1 MRKKIIAS
9 YIALTVILTM
19 LFAAIMMNSVRDSMT
34 LQFKER
40 FENEA
45 LLVKNIFIKAYT
57 LDANLDYEQFVEA
70 LNADSETRVTIIDK
84 LGVVLADSIE
94 DPKNMNN
101 HLNRDEISQVV
112 KTGEMGMSIRYS
124 NTAKADFLYVAVP
137 VQIEDK
143 FWIIRVSKQLVALQQ
158 INRHIINV
166 GLLLMIAAA
175 AIALVMS
182 IVISKKITDPIDSLT
197 TAANEIADGAYGK
210 KIYLTGNDQIGALTI
225 AFNKMSQNLG
235 TSLDELKQRN
245 LELEAILNSMINGI
259 IAIDQNKNIILIN
272 KFCFE
277 ILDLPQDY
285 VVENESMYKII
296 RNEEIAGLVEQ
307 AMTDGVSQTRELPYV
322 HLDKVL
328 RIYVNPILSSE
339 REIMGSIVVIQD
351 ITQIRKLEQ
360 MRSDFVSNVSHELK
374 TPLTSIRGFVDTLKS
389 GAINQ
394 PEQALRFLDI
404 IDIESDRLYR
414 LINDILLLS
423 EIESMN
429 QEPEQT
435 ELDLADIVKEVFNIL
450 QQKSDEKNLRLVAKI
465 DGSYKLIANRDRIK
479 QMFINL
485 VDNAIKYTE
494 HGEITIEIQRQGD
507 WTKCIVKDTGIGF
520 SEIHKERLFERFY
533 RADKGRSRNQGGT
546 GLGLSIV
553 KHIVLLYKGKISV
566 ESIPGMG
573 STFEILLP
581 NTQRKYI

>member
-19 LFAAIMMNSVRDSMT
+19 LFAFIMMNSVRDSMT

-45 LLVKNIFIKAYT
+45 LLIKNIFIKAYA
-57 LDANLDYEQFVEA
+57 LDSNLDYGQFVDT

-84 LGVVLADSIE
+84 SGVVLADSIE

-101 HLNRDEISQVV
+101 HLNRDEINQVV
-112 KTGEMGMSIRYS
+112 KTGEMGSSIRYS

-137 VQIEDK
+137 VQIEDNY
-143 FWIIRVSKQLVALQQ
+143 WIIRVSKQLVALQQ
-158 INRHIINV
+158 LNMKIINV
-166 GLLLMIAAA
+166 GLLLMIGAA

-197 TAANEIADGAYGK
+197 TAANEIADGAYGR
-210 KIYLTGNDQIGALTI
+210 KIYLTGNDQIGALTK

-259 IAIDQNKNIILIN
+259 IAIDQSKNIILIN

-307 AMTDGVSQTRELPYV
+307 AMNDGVSQTRELPYV

-328 RIYVNPILSSE
+328 RIYVNPIFSSE
-339 REIMGSIVVIQD
+339 HEIIGSIVVIQD

-360 MRSDFVSNVSHELK
+360 MRSEFVSNVS
-374 TPLTSIRGFVDTLKS
+374 
-389 GAINQ
+389 Q
-394 PEQALRFLDI
+394 
-404 IDIESDRLYR
+404 
-414 LINDILLLS
+414 
-423 EIESMN
+423 
-429 QEPEQT
+429 
-435 ELDLADIVKEVFNIL
+435 
-450 QQKSDEKNLRLVAKI
+450 
-465 DGSYKLIANRDRIK
+465 
-479 QMFINL
+479 
-485 VDNAIKYTE
+485 
-494 HGEITIEIQRQGD
+494 
-507 WTKCIVKDTGIGF
+507 IG
-520 SEIHKERLFERFY
+520 
-533 RADKGRSRNQGGT
+533 RAH
-546 GLGLSIV
+546 V
-553 KHIVLLYKGKISV
+553 
-566 ESIPGMG
+566 
-573 STFEILLP
+573 
-581 NTQRKYI
+581 

>member
-1 MRKKIIAS
+1 MRKKIVAS
-9 YIALTVILTM
+9 YVVLTVILTM
-19 LFAAIMMNSVRDSMT
+19 LFALIMMNSVRESMT
-34 LQFKER
+34 VQFKDR
-40 FENEA
+40 YVNEA
-45 LLVKNIFIKAYT
+45 LLVKDIYIKAYE
-57 LDANLDYEQFVEA
+57 LDQNLDYKQFVNEI
-70 LNADSETRVTIIDK
+70 NFDGKTRVTIIDRS
-84 LGVVLADSIE
+84 GVVLADTIE

-101 HLNRDEISQVV
+101 HLNRDEINQVI
-112 KTGEMGMSIRYS
+112 KTGKIGTSIRYS
-124 NTAKADFLYVAVP
+124 NTVKTDFLYVAVP
-137 VQIEDK
+137 VQIEDNY
-143 FWIIRVSKQLVALQQ
+143 WIIRVSKQLVELQQ
-158 INRHIINV
+158 INKQIINV
-166 GLLLMIAAA
+166 GLILMVGAA
-175 AIALVMS
+175 AIALLMS
-182 IVISKKITDPIDSLT
+182 IIISKRITDPIDSLT
-197 TAANEIADGAYGK
+197 TAANEIADGSYGK
-210 KIYLTGNDQIGALTI
+210 KIYITGNDQIGALTK
-225 AFNKMSQNLG
+225 AFNKMSLNLDI
-235 TSLDELKQRN
+235 SLEELKQRN

-307 AMTDGVSQTRELPYV
+307 AMTDGISQTRELPYV

-328 RIYVNPILSSE
+328 RIYVNPIFSSE

-394 PEQALRFLDI
+394 PEQAMRFLDI

-423 EIESMN
+423 EIERMN

-435 ELDLADIVKEVFNIL
+435 EIDLGDIVLEVCSIL
-450 QQKSDEKNLRLVAKI
+450 QQKSDEKKLSLIAKVEGSFKLV
-465 DGSYKLIANRDRIK
+465 ANRDRIK

-494 HGEITIEIQRQGD
+494 QGEITIELQNRDG

-553 KHIVLLYKGKISV
+553 KHIVLLYEGKISV
-566 ESIPGMG
+566 ESTPGVG

-581 NTQRKYI
+581 NNLK

>member
-1 MRKKIIAS
+1 MRKKIVAS
-9 YIALTVILTM
+9 YIALTVLLTM
-19 LFAAIMMNSVRDSMT
+19 VFALIMTNSVNDLMT

-40 FENEA
+40 FVNEA
-45 LLVKNIFIKAYT
+45 LLVKSIYIKAYT
-57 LDANLDYEQFVEA
+57 LDSNLDFETFVEGI
-70 LNADSETRVTIIDK
+70 NFDSKTRVTIIDK
-84 LGVVLADSIE
+84 VGDVLADTLE

-101 HLNRDEISQVV
+101 HLNRDEISQVI
-112 KTGEMGMSIRYS
+112 KTGEIGISIRYS
-124 NTAKADFLYVAVP
+124 NTFKTDFLYVAVP
-137 VQIEDK
+137 VQIGDN
-143 FWIIRVSKQLVALQQ
+143 FWIIRVSQQLVALQQ
-158 INRHIINV
+158 LNRKIINV
-166 GLLLMIAAA
+166 GLLLMLGVA
-175 AIALVMS
+175 AIALLLS
-182 IVISKKITDPIDSLT
+182 IVISKRITDPIDSLT
-197 TAANEIADGAYGK
+197 KAANEIADGDYGR
-210 KIYLTGNDQIGALTI
+210 KIYITGNDQISTLTK
-225 AFNKMSQNLG
+225 AFNKMSKSLG
-235 TSLDELKQRN
+235 SSLEELKQRN

-307 AMTDGVSQTRELPYV
+307 SMTDGVSQTRELPYV

-328 RIYVNPILSSE
+328 RIYVNPILSSS

-389 GAINQ
+389 GAISQ

-414 LINDILLLS
+414 LINDILVLS
-423 EIESMN
+423 EIESMH
-429 QEPEQT
+429 QEQEQT
-435 ELDLADIVKEVFNIL
+435 EVELGDIVREVFNIL
-450 QQKSDEKNLRLVAKI
+450 GQKADEKSLSLVAKI
-465 DGSYKLIANRDRIK
+465 DGPFKLVANRDRIK

-494 HGEITIEIQRQGD
+494 QGEITIELQRRDG
-507 WTKCIVKDTGIGF
+507 WTSCIVKDTGIGF
-520 SEIHKERLFERFY
+520 SENHKDRLFERFY
-533 RADKGRSRNQGGT
+533 RADKGRSRSQGGT

-566 ESIPGMG
+566 ESTPGVG

-581 NTQRKYI
+581 NTQNK

>member
-9 YIALTVILTM
+9 YIALTIILTT
-19 LFAAIMMNSVRDSMT
+19 LFAIIMMNSVQDTMT

-40 FENEA
+40 FQNEA
-45 LLVKNIFIKAYT
+45 LLVKDIFIKAYG
-57 LDANLDYEQFVEA
+57 LDPKLNYEQFVNEI
-70 LNADSETRVTIIDK
+70 NFDTKTRVTIIDK
-84 LGVVLADSIE
+84 FGVVLADTVE

-101 HLNRDEISQVV
+101 HLNRDEINQVL
-112 KTGEMGMSIRYS
+112 KTNEMGLSIRYS
-124 NTAKADFLYVAVP
+124 NTVKADFLYVAVP
-137 VQIEDK
+137 VEIEGNY
-143 FWIIRVSKQLVALQQ
+143 WIIRVSKQLVELEQ
-158 INRHIINV
+158 INMQIINV
-166 GLLLMIAAA
+166 GLILMVCAA
-175 AIALVMS
+175 AIALLMS
-182 IVISKKITDPIDSLT
+182 IIISKRITDPIDSLT
-197 TAANEIADGAYGK
+197 IAANEIADGGHGR
-210 KIYLTGNDQIGALTI
+210 KIYLTGNDQIGALTK
-225 AFNKMSQNLG
+225 AFNKMSHNLG
-235 TSLDELKQRN
+235 VSLDELKQRN

-259 IAIDQNKNIILIN
+259 IAIDQNKNIILVN

-296 RNEEIAGLVEQ
+296 RNEEIAGMVEQ

-328 RIYVNPILSSE
+328 RIYVNPIFSSS

-429 QEPEQT
+429 LEPEQT
-435 ELDLADIVKEVFNIL
+435 ELDLGEIVREVFNIL
-450 QQKSDEKNLRLVAKI
+450 QQKADEKNLSLIAIV
-465 DGSYKLIANRDRIK
+465 DGPYIVVANRDRIK

-494 HGEITIEIQRQGD
+494 QGEVTIELQRRDG

-520 SEIHKERLFERFY
+520 SESHKERLFERFY

-566 ESIPGMG
+566 DSTPGVG

-581 NTQRKYI
+581 NMQNK

>member
-19 LFAAIMMNSVRDSMT
+19 LFAFIMMNSVRDSMT
-34 LQFKER
+34 IQFKER

-57 LDANLDYEQFVEA
+57 LDSNLDYGQFVNT
-70 LNADSETRVTIIDK
+70 LNADSETRVTIVDK
-84 LGVVLADSIE
+84 FGVVLADSIE

-101 HLNRDEISQVV
+101 HLNRDEINQVV
-112 KTGEMGMSIRYS
+112 KTGEMGTSIRYS

-137 VQIEDK
+137 VQIEENY
-143 FWIIRVSKQLVALQQ
+143 WIIRVSQQLVALQQ
-158 INRHIINV
+158 LNMKIINV
-166 GLLLMIAAA
+166 GLLLMIGAA

-197 TAANEIADGAYGK
+197 IAANEIADGAYGR

-435 ELDLADIVKEVFNIL
+435 ELDLGDLANEVFSIL
-450 QQKSDEKNLRLVAKI
+450 QQKADAKNLRLVTQVE
-465 DGSYKLIANRDRIK
+465 GTYKLVANRDRIK

-494 HGEITIEIQRQGD
+494 QGEITIELQRQGD
-507 WTKCIVKDTGIGF
+507 WTRCIVKDTGIGF

-566 ESIPGMG
+566 ESTPGVG

-581 NTQRKYI
+581 NKQS

>member
-485 VDNAIKYTE
+485 VDNAIMYTE

>member
-1 MRKKIIAS
+1 MRKKIVAS
-9 YIALTVILTM
+9 YVVLTVILTM
-19 LFAAIMMNSVRDSMT
+19 LFALIMMNSVRESMT
-34 LQFKER
+34 VQFKER
-40 FENEA
+40 YVNEA
-45 LLVKNIFIKAYT
+45 LLVKDLYIKAYE
-57 LDANLDYEQFVEA
+57 LDPNLDFDQFVNEI
-70 LNADSETRVTIIDK
+70 NFDGKTRVTIIDK
-84 LGVVLADSIE
+84 SGVVLADTIE

-101 HLNRDEISQVV
+101 HLNRDEINQVI
-112 KTGEMGMSIRYS
+112 KTGKIGTSIRYS
-124 NTAKADFLYVAVP
+124 NTVNTDFLYVAVP
-137 VQIEDK
+137 VQIEDNY
-143 FWIIRVSKQLVALQQ
+143 WIIRVSKQLVELQQ
-158 INRHIINV
+158 LNKQIVNV
-166 GLLLMIAAA
+166 GLILMVGAA
-175 AIALVMS
+175 AIALLMS
-182 IVISKKITDPIDSLT
+182 IVISKRITDPIDSLT
-197 TAANEIADGAYGK
+197 LAANEIADGNYGK
-210 KIYLTGNDQIGALTI
+210 KIYITGNDQIGALTK
-225 AFNKMSQNLG
+225 AFNKMSHNLDI
-235 TSLDELKQRN
+235 SLEELKQRN

-328 RIYVNPILSSE
+328 RIYVNPIFSSK

-429 QEPEQT
+429 REPEQT
-435 ELDLADIVKEVFNIL
+435 ELDLGDIVHEVFDIL
-450 QQKSDEKNLRLVAKI
+450 GQKAAEKKLSLIAKAEGPFKLV
-465 DGSYKLIANRDRIK
+465 ANRDRIK

-494 HGEITIEIQRQGD
+494 QGEITIELQKRDG
-507 WTKCIVKDTGIGF
+507 WTRCIVKDTGIGF

-553 KHIVLLYKGKISV
+553 KHIVLLYEGKISV
-566 ESIPGMG
+566 ESTPGVG

-581 NTQRKYI
+581 NNLK

>member
-1 MRKKIIAS
+1 MRKKIVAS
-9 YIALTVILTM
+9 YVVLTVILTM
-19 LFAAIMMNSVRDSMT
+19 LFALIMMNSVRESMT
-34 LQFKER
+34 VQFKER
-40 FENEA
+40 YVNEA
-45 LLVKNIFIKAYT
+45 LLVKDIYIKAYE
-57 LDANLDYEQFVEA
+57 LDPNLDFDQFVNEI
-70 LNADSETRVTIIDK
+70 NFDGKTRVTIIDK
-84 LGVVLADSIE
+84 SGVVLADTIE

-101 HLNRDEISQVV
+101 HLNRDEINQVI
-112 KTGEMGMSIRYS
+112 KTGKIGTSIRYS
-124 NTAKADFLYVAVP
+124 NTVNTDFLYVAVP
-137 VQIEDK
+137 VQIEDNY
-143 FWIIRVSKQLVALQQ
+143 WIIRVSKQLVELQQ
-158 INRHIINV
+158 LNKQIVNV
-166 GLLLMIAAA
+166 GLILMVGAA
-175 AIALVMS
+175 AIALLMS
-182 IVISKKITDPIDSLT
+182 IVISKRITDPIDSLT
-197 TAANEIADGAYGK
+197 LAANEIADGNYGK
-210 KIYLTGNDQIGALTI
+210 KIYITGNDQIGALTK
-225 AFNKMSQNLG
+225 AFNKMSHNLDI
-235 TSLDELKQRN
+235 SLEELKQRN

-328 RIYVNPILSSE
+328 RIYVNPIFSSE

-429 QEPEQT
+429 REPEQT
-435 ELDLADIVKEVFNIL
+435 ELDLGDIVHEVFDIL
-450 QQKSDEKNLRLVAKI
+450 GQKAAEKKLSLIAKAEGPFKLV
-465 DGSYKLIANRDRIK
+465 ANRDRIK

-494 HGEITIEIQRQGD
+494 QGEITIELQKRDG

-553 KHIVLLYKGKISV
+553 KHIVLLYEGKISV
-566 ESIPGMG
+566 ESTPGVG

-581 NTQRKYI
+581 NNLK

>member
-1 MRKKIIAS
+1 MRKKIIVS

-19 LFAAIMMNSVRDSMT
+19 SFALIMMNSVRDSMT
-34 LQFKER
+34 AQYKER
-40 FENEA
+40 FESEA
-45 LLVKNIFIKAYT
+45 LLVKNIFIKAYIQDT
-57 LDANLDYEQFVEA
+57 NLDYEQFVETLKA
-70 LNADSETRVTIIDK
+70 ESETRVTIVDES
-84 LGVVLADSIE
+84 GVVLADSIE

-101 HLNRDEISQVV
+101 HLNRDEINQVV

-124 NTAKADFLYVAVP
+124 NTAKTDFLYVAVP

-143 FWIIRVSKQLVALQQ
+143 YWIIRVSKQLVALQQ
-158 INRHIINV
+158 INAEIISV
-166 GLLLMIAAA
+166 GLLLMIGAAA
-175 AIALVMS
+175 VALVMS

-197 TAANEIADGAYGK
+197 TAANEIADGAYGR
-210 KIYLTGNDQIGALTI
+210 KIYLSGNDQIGALTK

-235 TSLDELKQRN
+235 LSLDELKQRN

-328 RIYVNPILSSE
+328 RIYVNPILTSS

-374 TPLTSIRGFVDTLKS
+374 TPLTSIRGFVDTLKN

-394 PEQALRFLDI
+394 PEQAMRFLDI

-429 QEPEQT
+429 QEAELT
-435 ELDLADIVKEVFNIL
+435 ELDLGNIVSEVLNIL
-450 QQKSDEKNLRLVAKI
+450 QQKADAKHIKLVAII
-465 DGSYKLIANRDRIK
+465 DGHYKLYANRDRIK

-494 HGEITIEIQRQGD
+494 QGEVTIALQSQGD

-520 SEIHKERLFERFY
+520 SDKHKERLFERFY

-566 ESIPGMG
+566 DSTPGVG

-581 NTQRKYI
+581 NKQNI

>member
-9 YIALTVILTM
+9 YVALTVILTM
-19 LFAAIMMNSVRDSMT
+19 LFAFIMMNSVSDSMT

-57 LDANLDYEQFVEA
+57 MDSNLDYGQFVNT
-70 LNADSETRVTIIDK
+70 LNADIETRITIVDK
-84 LGVVLADSIE
+84 FGVVLADSIE

-101 HLNRDEISQVV
+101 HLNRDEINQVI
-112 KTGEMGMSIRYS
+112 KTGKMGTSIRYS

-143 FWIIRVSKQLVALQQ
+143 YWIIRVSKQLIALKHLNMQ
-158 INRHIINV
+158 IINV
-166 GLLLMIAAA
+166 GLLLMVAAA

-197 TAANEIADGAYGK
+197 NAANEIADGAYGR
-210 KIYLTGNDQIGALTI
+210 KIYLTGNEQIGALTI

-277 ILDLPQDY
+277 ILDLPQNY

-389 GAINQ
+389 GVINQ

-435 ELDLADIVKEVFNIL
+435 ELDLGDIVKEVFNIL
-450 QQKSDEKNLRLVAKI
+450 QQKADEKNLRLVAKVE
-465 DGSYKLIANRDRIK
+465 SSFKLVANRDRIK
-479 QMFINL
+479 QMLINL

-494 HGEITIEIQRQGD
+494 QGEITIELQRHGE

-520 SEIHKERLFERFY
+520 SEIHKDRLFERFY

-566 ESIPGMG
+566 ESTPGKG

-581 NTQRKYI
+581 NSQNKLI

>member
-19 LFAAIMMNSVRDSMT
+19 LFAFIMMNSVRDSMT

-45 LLVKNIFIKAYT
+45 LLIKNIFIKAYA
-57 LDANLDYEQFVEA
+57 LDSNLDYGQFVDT

-84 LGVVLADSIE
+84 SGVVLADSIE

-101 HLNRDEISQVV
+101 HLNRDEINQVV
-112 KTGEMGMSIRYS
+112 KTGEMGSSIRYS

-137 VQIEDK
+137 VQIEDNY
-143 FWIIRVSKQLVALQQ
+143 WIIRVSKQLVALQQ
-158 INRHIINV
+158 LNMKIINV
-166 GLLLMIAAA
+166 GLLLMIGAA

-197 TAANEIADGAYGK
+197 TAANEIADGAYGR
-210 KIYLTGNDQIGALTI
+210 KIYLTGNDQIGALTK

-259 IAIDQNKNIILIN
+259 IAIDQSKNIILIN

-307 AMTDGVSQTRELPYV
+307 AMNDGVSQTRELPYV

-328 RIYVNPILSSE
+328 RIYVNPIFSSE
-339 REIMGSIVVIQD
+339 HEIIGSIVVIQD

-360 MRSDFVSNVSHELK
+360 MRSEFVSNVSHELK

-429 QEPEQT
+429 QELEQS
-435 ELDLADIVKEVFNIL
+435 EIDLGDIVNEVFNIL
-450 QQKSDEKNLRLVAKI
+450 QQKADVKNLNLVSKVE
-465 DGSYKLIANRDRIK
+465 GSYKLVANRDRLK
-479 QMFINL
+479 QMLINL
-485 VDNAIKYTE
+485 VDNAIKFTE
-494 HGEITIEIQRQGD
+494 QGEVYIELQSQGD
-507 WTKCIVKDTGIGF
+507 WTKCIVKDTGVGF
-520 SEIHKERLFERFY
+520 SEKHKERLFERFY

-566 ESIPGMG
+566 ESTPGNG
-573 STFEILLP
+573 TTFEILLP
-581 NTQRKYI
+581 NKQN

>member
-1 MRKKIIAS
+1 MRKKIVAS
-9 YIALTVILTM
+9 YIALTILLTM
-19 LFAAIMMNSVRDSMT
+19 IFALIMTNSVNDLMT

-40 FENEA
+40 FVNEA
-45 LLVKNIFIKAYT
+45 LLVKDIYIKAYA
-57 LDANLDYEQFVEA
+57 LDPNLDFEKFVEGI
-70 LNADSETRVTIIDK
+70 NFDSKTRVTIIDK
-84 LGVVLADSIE
+84 VGVVLADTLE

-101 HLNRDEISQVV
+101 HLNRDEISQVI
-112 KTGEMGMSIRYS
+112 KKGEVGISIRYS
-124 NTAKADFLYVAVP
+124 NTVKTDFLYVAVP
-137 VQIEDK
+137 VQIGDN
-143 FWIIRVSKQLVALQQ
+143 FWIIRVSQQLVALQQ
-158 INRHIINV
+158 LNRQIINV
-166 GLLLMIAAA
+166 GLLLMLGVA
-175 AIALVMS
+175 AIALLMS
-182 IVISKKITDPIDSLT
+182 IVISKRITDPIDSLT
-197 TAANEIADGAYGK
+197 KAANEIADGDYGR
-210 KIYLTGNDQIGALTI
+210 KIYITGNDQISTLTK
-225 AFNKMSQNLG
+225 AFNKMSKSLG
-235 TSLDELKQRN
+235 ASLEELKQRN

-259 IAIDQNKNIILIN
+259 IAIDQNNNIILIN

-307 AMTDGVSQTRELPYV
+307 AMTEGVSQTRELPYV

-328 RIYVNPILSSE
+328 RIYVNPILSSS

-394 PEQALRFLDI
+394 PDQALRFLDI

-414 LINDILLLS
+414 LINDILVLS
-423 EIESMN
+423 EIESMH
-429 QEPEQT
+429 QEPEQSEV
-435 ELDLADIVKEVFNIL
+435 ELGDIVQEVFNIL
-450 QQKSDEKNLRLVAKI
+450 QQKADEKSLCLIAKV
-465 DGSYKLIANRDRIK
+465 DGPFKMVANRDRIK

-494 HGEITIEIQRQGD
+494 QGEITIELQRRDG
-507 WTKCIVKDTGIGF
+507 WTLCIVKDTGIGF
-520 SEIHKERLFERFY
+520 SEKHKERLFERFY

-553 KHIVLLYKGKISV
+553 KHIVILYKGKISV
-566 ESIPGMG
+566 ESTPGVG

-581 NTQRKYI
+581 NSQNK

>member
-9 YIALTVILTM
+9 YVALTVILTM
-19 LFAAIMMNSVRDSMT
+19 LFAFIMMNSVSDSMKV
-34 LQFKER
+34 QFKER

-57 LDANLDYEQFVEA
+57 LDSNLDYGQFVNS
-70 LNADSETRVTIIDK
+70 LNADSETRVTIVDK
-84 LGVVLADSIE
+84 FGVVLADSIE

-101 HLNRDEISQVV
+101 HLNRDEINQVV
-112 KTGEMGMSIRYS
+112 KTGKMGTSIRYS

-137 VQIEDK
+137 VQIDEN

-158 INRHIINV
+158 INRQIINV

-197 TAANEIADGAYGK
+197 LAANEIADGAYGK

-360 MRSDFVSNVSHELK
+360 MRSDFVSNVS
-374 TPLTSIRGFVDTLKS
+374 
-389 GAINQ
+389 
-394 PEQALRFLDI
+394 
-404 IDIESDRLYR
+404 
-414 LINDILLLS
+414 
-423 EIESMN
+423 
-429 QEPEQT
+429 
-435 ELDLADIVKEVFNIL
+435 
-450 QQKSDEKNLRLVAKI
+450 
-465 DGSYKLIANRDRIK
+465 
-479 QMFINL
+479 
-485 VDNAIKYTE
+485 
-494 HGEITIEIQRQGD
+494 
-507 WTKCIVKDTGIGF
+507 
-520 SEIHKERLFERFY
+520 
-533 RADKGRSRNQGGT
+533 
-546 GLGLSIV
+546 
-553 KHIVLLYKGKISV
+553 
-566 ESIPGMG
+566 
-573 STFEILLP
+573 
-581 NTQRKYI
+581 